1 MSPLFRSKFRSQKL
15 LIKEKWL
22 ILFILVAMVPM
33 FQNMSP
39 FDTAVIDIRDIAPR
53 KPAGNWNSDYANFF
67 PSNNSGMTS
76 LGDVQSELL
85 GHHFNPYL
93 REFESKYLT
102 FDSHSFSGGG
112 PGPAASSSVEKSSR
126 WTVGLVN
133 SNKLRV
139 LYLNEKIF
147 KGMQFSMET
156 GADHGGLNLNITQDL
171 GSNWGLGLNHQTD
184 LRQSRVTLDYNW

>member
-1 MSPLFRSKFRSQKL
+1 MLAFFRSKFLSKKYR
-15 LIKEKWL
+15 IKDKWL
-22 ILFILVAMVPM
+22 LLFVLVAMVPL

-39 FDTAVIDIRDIAPR
+39 FDTTVIDIRDIAPR

-67 PSNNSGMTS
+67 PNNNSRMTS

-93 REFESKYLT
+93 RELESKYLT
-102 FDSHSFSGGG
+102 YDSHSFSGGG
-112 PGPAASSSVEKSSR
+112 SSSVASSDTQKTSR

-147 KGMQFSMET
+147 KGMQFSMEA
-156 GADHGGLNLNITQDL
+156 GAAHGGLNLNITQDL
-171 GSNWGLGLNHQTD
+171 GNNWGFGLNHQTD
-184 LRQSRVTLDYNW
+184 LRQSRVTLDYTW